1 MKLISNYWKTILV
14 TLIILVLTFGSFS
27 GLEDIP
33 KVTFW
38 DKIVHFMMYLTL
50 TLVVMYDHHHDL
62 KNRNKRL
69 VFLLLCL
76 VFPFILGIVTEILQ
90 PMFMTERYTDIYDS
104 LSNTIGILAGWGLF
118 SVFKKMY

>member
-1 MKLISNYWKTILV
+1 MKLIINYWKTILV
-14 TLIILVLTFGSFS
+14 TLIIMILTFGSFS

-38 DKIVHFMMYLTL
+38 DKIAHFLMYLTL
-50 TLVVMYDHHHDL
+50 TFVVMHDYHQDL

-69 VFLLLCL
+69 FFYLVCL

-90 PMFMTERYTDIYDS
+90 PVFMKERFTDIYDS
-104 LSNTIGILAGWGLF
+104 LSNIIGILAGWGIF
-118 SVFKKMY
+118 TVFKKMF

>member
-1 MKLISNYWKTILV
+1 MRLISKYWKTILV
-14 TLIILVLTFGSFS
+14 TLIIMVLTFGSFS
-27 GLEDIP
+27 GLFDIP
-33 KVTFW
+33 KVTFL

-69 VFLLLCL
+69 VFFLLCL

-90 PMFMTERYTDIYDS
+90 PMFMTERFTDIYDS
-104 LSNTIGILAGWGLF
+104 LSNTIGILAGWAIF
-118 SVFKKMY
+118 VVFKKMF